1 MSWPLDVCKISSC
14 SSLLT
19 VSPPP
24 LAWGVPRIQR
34 LPLAATSGRRLILI
48 LSPFA
53 GLTYQIKNG
62 PKIFFKW
69 NAFWF
74 FFFSPWYPMYHL
86 KKVGNLFLVL
96 VLFIYFYLFIYVML
110 FFLFYLFIFFFYCQC
125 STLVN
130 ALGVRHSQNQC
141 PSTLSQVGTSIENGM
156 FSACS
161 PIGTLPIVAKEY
173 GNVFFFVERTFH
185 PILYFGCSL
194 KVIWIGGVLTNK
206 GPT

>member
-1 MSWPLDVCKISSC
+1 MLRLPYSYGQALTF
-14 SSLLT
+14 LLRACHFVLAIRRLQNLFLQLIT
-19 VSPPP
+19 YSKPPP

-86 KKVGNLFLVL
+86 KKVGNLFLFL
-96 VLFIYFYLFIYVML
+96 V
-110 FFLFYLFIFFFYCQC
+110 FLINYLFIFIA
-125 STLVN
+125 N
-130 ALGVRHSQNQC
+130 ALHWLMHLG
-141 PSTLSQVGTSIENGM
+141 
-156 FSACS
+156 
-161 PIGTLPIVAKEY
+161 
-173 GNVFFFVERTFH
+173 
-185 PILYFGCSL
+185 
-194 KVIWIGGVLTNK
+194 
-206 GPT
+206 